1 MPSQPA
7 AHDSRRGA
15 TAAEAVDLSDDDD
28 DVVIIEENMQP
39 KPHPPQDPKGLKAPA
54 AAKQQGGSEGW
65 AVCIIGAMLYAS
77 YITP

>member
-1 MPSQPA
+1 
-7 AHDSRRGA
+7 
-15 TAAEAVDLSDDDD
+15 
-28 DVVIIEENMQP
+28 MQP

-77 YITP
+77 YTLLHDSVMLEISMMILHMVTPTDLQ